1 MSNEIAN
8 WYDVAQNV
16 REMVRQDYESGN
28 FEDINDDDAMHEYA
42 HEWADGDAVVIYY
55 RHTRAL
61 WLDSAIVRGYEDEA
75 QEITGGVNSTVDNV
89 ITTCVYL
96 ALKQEIMDAIDELRQ
111 EIDETE
117 LAG

>member
-1 MSNEIAN
+1 MSNELAN
-8 WYDVAQNV
+8 WYDVTRNV
-16 REMVRQDYESGN
+16 REIVRQDYESGN
-28 FEDINDDDAMHEYA
+28 FEDINDTDAMDEYA

-55 RHTRAL
+55 HHTRAL

-75 QEITGGVNSTVDNV
+75 REISGDGTTVDAV
-89 ITTCVYL
+89 ITACVYL
-96 ALKQEIMDAIDELRQ
+96 ALRQEIIDAIDELRQ